1 MGTDKIIPT
10 DEMQITHPEVR
21 VVEAIGIAI
30 CAVISIDTILLPICT
45 SGCVIC
51 ISSVGIILSVPI
63 RPVGR
68 RIKRLWEEGIAIG
81 RIVECRVRYCT
92 TILLCARVVV
102 YQNGKCF
109 WRNTASEQVS
119 LEVGIFTRSFQKAV
133 MLDLSDRHC
142 WYTNRDRIVNAISME
157 LSFSHESVEISLLN
171 SHLRAGHS
179 EEIHNAGTVKYCSG
193 PH

>member
-1 MGTDKIIPT
+1 MCCAFREVRKEDSALSKLIVLLALTTSRLRVVVRAAVIEAIYTIRRGAIVII
-10 DEMQITHPEVR
+10 MR

-102 YQNGKCF
+102 YQNLQSSVS
-109 WRNTASEQVS
+109 REQ
-119 LEVGIFTRSFQKAV
+119 
-133 MLDLSDRHC
+133 
-142 WYTNRDRIVNAISME
+142 
-157 LSFSHESVEISLLN
+157 
-171 SHLRAGHS
+171 
-179 EEIHNAGTVKYCSG
+179 
-193 PH
+193 

>member
-1 MGTDKIIPT
+1 MCCAFREVRKEDSALSKLIVLLALTSRLRVVVRAAVIEAIYTIRRGAIVII
-10 DEMQITHPEVR
+10 MR

-51 ISSVGIILSVPI
+51 ISSVGIILSVTI

-92 TILLCARVVV
+92 TILLCARVVI
-102 YQNGKCF
+102 YQNLQSSVS
-109 WRNTASEQVS
+109 REQ
-119 LEVGIFTRSFQKAV
+119 
-133 MLDLSDRHC
+133 
-142 WYTNRDRIVNAISME
+142 
-157 LSFSHESVEISLLN
+157 
-171 SHLRAGHS
+171 
-179 EEIHNAGTVKYCSG
+179 
-193 PH
+193 

>member
-1 MGTDKIIPT
+1 MCCAFREVRKEDSALSKLIVLLALTSRLRVVVRAAVIEAIYTIRRGAIVII
-10 DEMQITHPEVR
+10 MR

-51 ISSVGIILSVPI
+51 ISSVGIILSVTI

-102 YQNGKCF
+102 YQNLQSSVS
-109 WRNTASEQVS
+109 REQ
-119 LEVGIFTRSFQKAV
+119 
-133 MLDLSDRHC
+133 
-142 WYTNRDRIVNAISME
+142 
-157 LSFSHESVEISLLN
+157 
-171 SHLRAGHS
+171 
-179 EEIHNAGTVKYCSG
+179 
-193 PH
+193 